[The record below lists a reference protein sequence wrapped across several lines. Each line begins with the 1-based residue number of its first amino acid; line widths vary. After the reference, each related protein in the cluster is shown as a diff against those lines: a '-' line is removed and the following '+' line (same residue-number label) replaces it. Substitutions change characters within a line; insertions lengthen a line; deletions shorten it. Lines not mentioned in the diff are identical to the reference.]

1 MVHNPCF
8 SFNDF
13 KINQT
18 NEIKIHQI
26 IKLKSGAKNKTR
38 ATLRITKKN
47 FQDEELSDE
56 LYLTAR
62 QKSKIRNYVNGYNT

>member
-1 MVHNPCF
+1 MMVKMLMVHNPCF
-8 SFNDF
+8 LFNDF
-13 KINQT
+13 KINQI

-47 FQDEELSDE
+47 FQD
-56 LYLTAR
+56 
-62 QKSKIRNYVNGYNT
+62 K